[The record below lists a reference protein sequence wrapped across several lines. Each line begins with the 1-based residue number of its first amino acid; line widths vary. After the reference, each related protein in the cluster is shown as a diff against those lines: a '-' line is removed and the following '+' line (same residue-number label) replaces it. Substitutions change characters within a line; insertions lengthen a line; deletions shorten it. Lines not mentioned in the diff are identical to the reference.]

1 MIKTI
6 ELAPYRRWFRTT
18 LTIAILLVAGSMLL
32 VWLQANPVLE
42 PSSAKLIR
50 NLLLYGPLCLA
61 FAFTFYIRKQ
71 REIMMAIPDFESRKN
86 FHQSLF
92 RKRLYWCV
100 ISTTL
105 ACTLYWLLTHPFYL
119 YVSLFEIVG
128 VLLSFPHPFIFK
140 RELQDPEIVFI

>member
-18 LTIAILLVAGSMLL
+18 LSIAVLLIATSIVL
-32 VWLQANPVLE
+32 VWMQIRPVLE

-50 NLLLYGPLCLA
+50 NLLWYGPLFLA
-61 FAFTFYIRKQ
+61 LAFTFYLQKQ
-71 REIMMAIPDFESRKN
+71 RQVMVNIADFEARKN

-92 RKRLYWCV
+92 RKRLYWCI
-100 ISTTL
+100 ISTSL
-105 ACTLYWLLTHPFYL
+105 ACILYWVLAQSFYL
-119 YVSLFEIVG
+119 YISLFEIVG
-128 VLLSFPHPFIFK
+128 VLLSFPHPFIFR